1 MSVARTDQGLLEAA
15 LEPVARRR
23 RRIVRPRRQ
32 QEPRGPLLFLFRALR
47 QIVAEVTEGIEAA
60 VFPLLEREAVEEPR
74 LLPLRDPDPVTDQP
88 RLAGGGDP
96 GSPLRAD
103 QRNIFGVVGS
113 ELDRSLAGLDV
124 SFGSAAFR
132 ARARELA
139 RIWGGRV
146 LTQNRRE
153 VLRQVRQVLGVE
165 FAGGDAAVLAQVEA
179 FVEDATDLIVT
190 IPRQLIDDVKATVLE
205 AAPRGLRVEGLQA
218 LIQERF
224 GVGRSRAAL
233 IARDQTLKLAGRITK
248 TRQTA
253 VGIRAY
259 IWSTSKDERVR
270 PLHRELEGTRQEWD
284 SPPVV
289 SADGRREHPGGDFQ

>member
-1 MSVARTDQGLLEAA
+1 MTVERTDQTLLEAA
-15 LEPVARRR
+15 LEPVIRRR

-32 QEPRGPLLFLFRALR
+32 QEPRGPLLFLFKALR

-60 VFPLLEREAVEEPR
+60 VFPLLEREAVEEQR
-74 LLPLRDPDPVTDQP
+74 LE
-88 RLAGGGDP
+88 GGGDP

-165 FAGGDAAVLAQVEA
+165 FAGGDAAALAQVEA
-179 FVEDATDLIVT
+179 FVEEATDLIVT
-190 IPRQLIDDVKATVLE
+190 IPRKLIDDVKAVVLE
-205 AAPRGLRVEGLQA
+205 AAPKGLRVEGLQA

-259 IWSTSKDERVR
+259 HWSTSKDERVR

-289 SADGRREHPGGDFQ
+289 SADGRREHPGGDFQCRCIAIPDIQG